1 MTFYKNGDPYFPG
14 IEFRFRPGR
23 DVVSLES
30 LLDKLSLRM
39 DLPRGARF
47 IFNMDGAQIMILED
61 LEDGGSYVVSS
72 FKSFKVSTPS
82 ISLIIMKRAAQGC
95 QHYGF
100 SVEVWNSENDL
111 YFSRFLYRVLKFSD
125 FAMF

>member
-14 IEFRFRPGR
+14 VEFRFRPGR
-23 DVVSLES
+23 DVVSIES

-47 IFNMDGAQIMILED
+47 IFSMEGAQIMNLED

-72 FKSFKVSTPS
+72 FKSFKVRFS
-82 ISLIIMKRAAQGC
+82 IFWLHREVIFSIIG
-95 QHYGF
+95 
-100 SVEVWNSENDL
+100 
-111 YFSRFLYRVLKFSD
+111 
-125 FAMF
+125 